1 MELLKVFVGDGSAS
15 PASVAAMTKGDV
27 LLLNAANFT
36 PYTSGSG
43 DVVIAVCTDKGVE
56 YSSPI
61 KKSNIL
67 YGHYATPVSAVEK
80 VITAA
85 VGTLDLTANTTYTI
99 GVQIKE
105 DLRMGTYNKNTEI
118 LASYVTPASIAGLSD
133 IVLKADMASTIA
145 KGFAANPLTS
155 AGSPSQLV
163 RVTRTAAAP
172 LTGAVTVGAGV
183 TFSMRAGQRQVTY
196 SGGTLATAIVPGT
209 ILNLNDSWYLVEK
222 VDSTNGIVT
231 LDTAYQGAATSAA
244 AGTGVNNAYYV
255 LAANY
260 PDGFTFRFQAIAQAR
275 SNRYDQFRMVEFIVI
290 TPKGFDTSLSTSLVV
305 TETASTQPVGSFR
318 QVRDMEERA
327 YTNANPLIN
336 YREFPFEDFVLN
348 ADSTQNSYC
357 LLTLTYNL
365 SAGYN
370 YMQSSGKEFP
380 QTLVVAAPAIAD
392 GLFDRTP
399 SAGDTFASLF
409 NTWYGSTLITSNPS

>member
-1 MELLKVFVGDGSAS
+1 MELLKVFVGDGTAS

-27 LLLNAANFT
+27 LLLNASSFT
-36 PYTSGSG
+36 PYASGSG
-43 DVVIAVCTDKGVE
+43 DVVVAVCTDKGVE

-61 KKSNIL
+61 KKTNVL
-67 YGHYATPVSAVEK
+67 YGNYATPVSAVEK
-80 VITAA
+80 VVTAA
-85 VGTLDLTANTTYTI
+85 VGTLDLTTNTTYTI
-99 GVQIKE
+99 GIQIKE

-118 LASYVTPASIAGLSD
+118 LSSYVTPASTGLTD

-163 RVTRTAAAP
+163 RVTRNAATA
-172 LTGAVTVGAGV
+172 LGSAVTVGTSV

-231 LDTAYQGAATSAA
+231 LDTAYQGTATSAA
-244 AGTGVNNAYYV
+244 AGTTATSAYYV

-260 PDGFTFRFQAIAQAR
+260 PDGFTFKFQAISQTMK
-275 SNRYDQFRMVEFIVI
+275 NRYDQFRMVEFIVI

-305 TETASTQPVGSFR
+305 TETASTQPVGSYR

-348 ADSTQNSYC
+348 ADSTQNSYA

-365 SAGYN
+365 TSGYN
-370 YMQSSGKEFP
+370 YMQSNTKEFP
-380 QTLVVAAPAIAD
+380 QTLVVAAPVAVD
-392 GLFDRTP
+392 GLFDNTP
-399 SAGDTFASLF
+399 ASGTTFASLF
-409 NTWYGSTLITSNPS
+409 NTWYGSTLISSNPS

>member
-27 LLLNAANFT
+27 LLLNASNYT
-36 PYTSGSG
+36 PYTSGSE

-61 KKSNIL
+61 KKANVL
-67 YGHYATPVSAVEK
+67 YGNYATPVSAVEK
-80 VITAA
+80 VITAT

-118 LASYVTPASIAGLSD
+118 LASYVTPSSISGLTD

-163 RVTRTAAAP
+163 RVTRNAATA

-196 SGGTLATAIVPGT
+196 SGTLVGGVVPGV

-231 LDTAYQGAATSAA
+231 LDTAYQGTATSAA
-244 AGTGVNNAYYV
+244 AGVTATSAYYV

-260 PDGFTFRFQAIAQAR
+260 PDGFTFRFQAISQSR

-305 TETASTQPVGSFR
+305 TETASTQPVGSYR
-318 QVRDMEERA
+318 QVRDLEEKA

-336 YREFPFEDFVLN
+336 YREFPFEDFSLN

-399 SAGDTFASLF
+399 SAGSTFASLF